1 MAFQGL
7 LYAASYDHLA
17 IPLMPRDNI
26 SMVSLSSDLL
36 EEVKNV
42 LIPAEMLRIE
52 DSQIIGKGEPL
63 LSIPRFVCFFFCSF
77 FVICNYH
84 ISILSRPLWDSLPRI
99 PDRQQQA
106 GDPLRCQIFEP
117 YVNTGFTTE
126 ISTVWASRLLDSSL
140 CFALTGITDL
150 GEVDQFLREG
160 LIMKGFHHPN
170 ILSLLGIM
178 LPKEGLP
185 LVVLPYMKHG
195 DVRHF
200 IRSEKRV
207 NYAMRHS
214 GHVGSWVF
222 ALSLYYII
230 RPRMGHCPVSFLLCP
245 PQNPTVKDLI
255 GFGLQVAKGMEYLAQ
270 KKFVHRDLAA
280 RNCMWVWLIHWSLAR
295 GQPVEELHHASGGH
309 CNVSCGFSS

>member
-1 MAFQGL
+1 M
-7 LYAASYDHLA
+7 
-17 IPLMPRDNI
+17 
-26 SMVSLSSDLL
+26 
-36 EEVKNV
+36 
-42 LIPAEMLRIE
+42 
-52 DSQIIGKGEPL
+52 
-63 LSIPRFVCFFFCSF
+63 SI
-77 FVICNYH
+77 
-84 ISILSRPLWDSLPRI
+84 
-99 PDRQQQA
+99 
-106 GDPLRCQIFEP
+106 
-117 YVNTGFTTE
+117 
-126 ISTVWASRLLDSSL
+126 
-140 CFALTGITDL
+140 GITDL

-207 NYAMRHS
+207 RCLKKKPK
-214 GHVGSWVF
+214 
-222 ALSLYYII
+222 LSLPPSLANTHTHTNQVVLWFS
-230 RPRMGHCPVSFLLCP
+230 PRCCFTARLCLR

-280 RNCMWVWLIHWSLAR
+280 RNCM
-295 GQPVEELHHASGGH
+295 
-309 CNVSCGFSS
+309 